1 METNVD
7 NCGLGE
13 LTSGQGSTWQSLMEQ
28 WPSSAQKGQGLFR
41 LTCGEEKRRVGMAWY
56 ML

>member
-28 WPSSAQKGQGLFR
+28 WLSSAQKGQGLFR
-41 LTCGEEKRRVGMAWY
+41 LTCGEEKGRVEMAWY